1 MSKTTTTLT
10 PTPTSVHSSTLDPI
24 VQYIAMRSDLKWPKG
39 ALIAQ
44 CCHSSIAAIHLNYTD
59 EHTIQYLASLDTM
72 HKIVVAVLSEN
83 DLVTLS
89 QQLNENNIKHKLWTE
104 QPENYP
110 TCVATKP
117 YPKSFVERF
126 FKTFKLFK

>member
-1 MSKTTTTLT
+1 
-10 PTPTSVHSSTLDPI
+10 
-24 VQYIAMRSDLKWPKG
+24 
-39 ALIAQ
+39 
-44 CCHSSIAAIHLNYTD
+44 
-59 EHTIQYLASLDTM
+59 M
-72 HKIVVAVLSEN
+72 HKIVVSILSEN

-104 QPENYP
+104 QPENYA
-110 TCVATKP
+110 TCIATKP